1 MLMRQDSDR
10 TVSDPKFWRVHGRPE
25 AEEVRSVRNWGEVAA
40 PLTDAGIAMH
50 LGADDGLAGSPRK
63 THDRSDL

>member
-10 TVSDPKFWRVHGRPE
+10 TVSDSKFWRVHGRPE
-25 AEEVRSVRNWGEVAA
+25 AEEVRSVRNWEEVAA

>member
-10 TVSDPKFWRVHGRPE
+10 TVSDSQFQRVHVRPE
-25 AEEVRSVRNWGEVAA
+25 VEDVQALRHWEEVAA
-40 PLTDAGIAMH
+40 PFTNAGIAMH
-50 LGADDGLAGSPRK
+50 LCADDGLAGSPRK

>member
-10 TVSDPKFWRVHGRPE
+10 TVSGSKFWRVRGRPE
-25 AEEVRSVRNWGEVAA
+25 AGEVRSVRNWEEVAA
-40 PLTDAGIAMH
+40 PLTDAGIAMR